1 MYILYLKKSLW
12 GGGVGGFMT
21 NIWNMQK
28 KIWNIINLHQN
39 LKNWNF
45 VSSEGYSKNQIDNP
59 IYYVLLVIFQKPKI
73 IV

>member
-1 MYILYLKKSLW
+1 LKNIGVHFVLKKKFEKEKEKEHYSW
-12 GGGVGGFMT
+12 
-21 NIWNMQK
+21 QK

-45 VSSEGYSKNQIDNP
+45 VSSEAYSKNQIDNP
-59 IYYVLLVIFQKPKI
+59 IYYALLVIFQKPKI